1 MEEEE
6 KEERSIANTSVINHD
21 CDLWEDKAYLI
32 IGGGGGRGGRRGGSL
47 FSLPLRGSTPL
58 LLRLYTI
65 IIVNVLGVSGLSS
78 YLMPI
83 MR

>member
-21 CDLWEDKAYLI
+21 GDLWEDKAYLI
-32 IGGGGGRGGRRGGSL
+32 IGGGGGRGGRRRGSL

-58 LLRLYTI
+58 LLRLCTN

>member
-1 MEEEE
+1 MTV
-6 KEERSIANTSVINHD
+6 N
-21 CDLWEDKAYLI
+21 LWEDKAYLI
-32 IGGGGGRGGRRGGSL
+32 IGGGGGGRGGRRGGSL

-58 LLRLYTI
+58 LLRVYTI

-83 MR
+83 MH